1 MKVMQMVVELKGHIF
16 ETQNMQF
23 EVPDDWDN
31 MSEDEQ
37 FEFAKEEF
45 FNMVSWWYYEDNED
59 Y

>member
-1 MKVMQMVVELKGHIF
+1 MKHIQIVVELNGHTF

-31 MSEDEQ
+31 MSENEQ

-45 FNMVSWWYYEDNED
+45 FNMVSWWYREADED